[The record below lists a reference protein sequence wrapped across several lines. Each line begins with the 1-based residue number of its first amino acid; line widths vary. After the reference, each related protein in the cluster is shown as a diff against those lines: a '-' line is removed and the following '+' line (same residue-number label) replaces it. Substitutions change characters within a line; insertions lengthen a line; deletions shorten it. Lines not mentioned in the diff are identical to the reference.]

1 MKKSIKAIAAAM
13 VVVLSNNM
21 ISLAETKSS
30 LQDKIEQNNSNI
42 QELEK
47 KKNEIIN
54 KIGIESEELQ
64 GVLNEID
71 SKSIELQKAQDE
83 ADSYQIKIDEVQ
95 EEINSINVEIEN
107 ANNEISLKESLIE
120 EKKKEEEEAKGLL
133 ENRIR
138 SYYKIDIASNMLY
151 MILESKSLSEFFSN
165 VEDVIKIMSMDKQLV
180 QELRDIQNQLHNEK
194 EEINKKL
201 EEIEISKNSL
211 VEKQEELLKVQGELL
226 VKKNEHESKM
236 NELYVLETEKTSI
249 INSLSSQEEQLENEI
264 GDLTAYNE
272 ELEAQLNSILN
283 EINNNSGNNQ
293 NNGGTVN
300 NPSSEGFIRPGY
312 GPVTDDFGPRIN
324 PVTGVAGYHRGVD
337 FADPYGAPVYASKSG
352 VVAYSGWMSDF
363 GNVVIIDHGGGVQTL
378 YAHNSQLLVS
388 NGQAVS
394 QGEVI
399 AYVGSTGMSTGPHI
413 HFEIRING
421 QAVNPWNY
429 L

>member
-1 MKKSIKAIAAAM
+1 MKKNIKAIAIAI
-13 VVVLSNNM
+13 VIVFSNNM
-21 ISLAETKSS
+21 ISFADTKNS
-30 LQDKIEQNNSNI
+30 LQEKINQNNSSI
-42 QELEK
+42 KELEK

-54 KIGIESEELQ
+54 QIGITSEELQ

-71 SKSIELQKAQDE
+71 AKSIELQRAQEEVD
-83 ADSYQIKIDEVQ
+83 AYQSKIDEVQ
-95 EEINSINVEIEN
+95 AEIDSINREIEN
-107 ANNEISLKESLIE
+107 AKSEISLKEALIE
-120 EKKKEEEEAKGLL
+120 EKKKEEDQAKTLL

-138 SYYKIDIASNMLY
+138 SYYKLDVTTNMIY
-151 MILESKSLSEFFSN
+151 MVLESKSLTEFFNN
-165 VEDVIKIMSMDKQLV
+165 VGDIIKIMSMDKQLV
-180 QELRDIQNQLHNEK
+180 QELRAIQEQLNIEK

-201 EEIEISKNSL
+201 EEIEISKSSL
-211 VEKQEELLKVQGELL
+211 VEKQDELLKAQEEFL

-236 NELYVLETEKTSI
+236 NELYTLESEKTNI
-249 INSLSSQEEQLENEI
+249 INSLAYEQDQIESEI

-272 ELEAQLNSILN
+272 QLEAQLSSILDQ
-283 EINNNSGNNQ
+283 INNGNNQ
-293 NNGGTVN
+293 NNSGTVN
-300 NPSSEGFIRPGY
+300 NPSSESFIRPGY

-324 PVTGVAGYHRGVD
+324 PVTGAAGYHRGVD

-352 VVAYSGWMSDF
+352 VVAYSGWMSDY
-363 GNVVIIDHGGGVQTL
+363 GNVIIIDHGSGVQTL